1 MKKRVQKWFVATAAG
16 LVIVV
21 AGSIKLV
28 SVHQQLHWQQA
39 MSTNAGVEIQRHAE
53 QFDLSYEDYPVELI
67 ELLERNPET
76 ESFVLNYPLQKDA
89 HPEIDLQEY
98 LNADSVPLLLQ
109 WDERWG
115 YDQYAGDLFGLTGC
129 GPTCLSM
136 VSIYL
141 LQNADYTP
149 QYMAQFSKE
158 NGYSVSGNGSSWTL
172 ISEGGEKLGLDV
184 TEIPLDKDRI
194 VQNLEVGNPIICVMG
209 PGDFTTTGHYIVMTG
224 YIDGQ
229 IKVNDPNSIVRSNT
243 LWSYEDI
250 ESQIRNLWV
259 CR

>member
-1 MKKRVQKWFVATAAG
+1 MKKRTRRRMAATAAI
-16 LVIVV
+16 LTILAV
-21 AGSIKLV
+21 GSVKLSHV
-28 SVHQQLHWQQA
+28 YRDIRLQQA
-39 MSTNAGVEIQRHAE
+39 ESTDAGASLKDDTEE
-53 QFDLSYEDYPVELI
+53 TKLSYSDYPMELL

-76 ESFVLNYPLQKDA
+76 ESFVLNYPIKKDT
-89 HPEIDLQEY
+89 HPEIDLREC
-98 LNADSVPLLLQ
+98 LDTDGVPLLLQ

-115 YDQYAGDLFGLTGC
+115 YCEYAGDLFGLTGC

-141 LQNADYTP
+141 LQNPDYTP

-158 NGYSVSGNGSSWTL
+158 NGYSVPGNGSSWTL
-172 ISEGGEKLGLDV
+172 ISEGGEILGLDV

-194 VQNLEVGNPIICVMG
+194 VRNLEVGNPIICVMG
-209 PGDFTTTGHYIVMTG
+209 PGDFTTTGHYIVMTD

-229 IKVNDPNSIVRSNT
+229 IKVNDPNSIARSNT
-243 LWSYEDI
+243 LWNYEDI